1 MKTGN
6 SYKDGFLALAE
17 EYRRILSQEGDVFI
31 ERIARESSVR
41 EVLVTVYCIL
51 KDAGQLVPL
60 EDLEPEEKAE
70 LWREAVRILPG
81 ADKEVRVQACKAL
94 HAMGSYCRIKREETT
109 L

>member
-17 EYRRILSQEGDVFI
+17 EYRRLLCQEGEVFI
-31 ERIARESSVR
+31 ERIARQASVR

-60 EDLEPEEKAE
+60 EDLEPSEKAE
-70 LWREAVRILPG
+70 LWAEAVKLLPG
-81 ADKEVRVQACKAL
+81 ADKEERIQACKAFHGL
-94 HAMGSYCRIKREETT
+94 GTYCRIKRET

>member
-6 SYKDGFLALAE
+6 SYKDGFLTLAE
-17 EYRRILSQEGDVFI
+17 EYRRLLCQEGEVFI

-51 KDAGQLVPL
+51 RDAGQLVPL

-70 LWREAVRILPG
+70 LWREAVRLLPG
-81 ADKEVRVQACKAL
+81 EEKEVRVQACKAFHGL
-94 HAMGSYCRIKREETT
+94 GTWCRIKREETT